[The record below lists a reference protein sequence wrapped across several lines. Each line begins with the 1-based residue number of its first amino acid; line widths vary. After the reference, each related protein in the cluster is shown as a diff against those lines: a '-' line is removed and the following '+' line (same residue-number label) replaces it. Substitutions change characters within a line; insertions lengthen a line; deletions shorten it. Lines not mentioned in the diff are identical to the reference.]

1 MTIKQECVRKTCVFT
16 ILGKTYPQRY
26 ALHIKFLSA
35 LRKRGYRVIAI
46 TEHGYPERLNDGNVE
61 SYPQIRDGIGVAY
74 RQGLRLALERCECA
88 AYSEPEKVSYV
99 PEIWKTIRPLIK
111 GNADLVVP
119 KRTQASLRSY
129 PIVQRQTETIGNEFF
144 AHLVGSQLDVFFGPE
159 SIASGKAAQKF
170 LDYKTSVYP
179 GREDSHDAHIVPI
192 MECVVG
198 KLRVL
203 SILVHYHNPREQLE
217 IEHDRDSMIRRYLRL
232 YSHTRCLL
240 ERYRQ
245 LSPSETMNAQK

>member
-1 MTIKQECVRKTCVFT
+1 MFT
-16 ILGKTYPQRY
+16 LLSKTYPQRY
-26 ALHIKFLSA
+26 SLHLKFLSA
-35 LRKRGYRVIAI
+35 ARKKGYEVLAI
-46 TEHGYPERLNDGNVE
+46 VDR
-61 SYPQIRDGIGVAY
+61 SYPSQLKETTIECHPQIGSGIGAAY
-74 RQGLRLALERCECA
+74 RQGLGLALERCEYA
-88 AYSEPEKVSYV
+88 AYAEPEKFSYV

-129 PIVQRQTETIGNEFF
+129 PLVQRQTETIGNEFF